1 MKQKILTLLL
11 VFMPLMASADESGTC
26 GYHLTGTYEEATQT
40 LTITGGGAMTN
51 FNSYMDGAWYNFR
64 DQILKISLDSRIT
77 SIGNWAFYGCS
88 GLTSITIPDG
98 VTSIGQSA
106 FHGCSG
112 LTSITIGDGVTSIGP
127 FAFEGCSGLTSITI
141 PDGVTSILDDAF
153 QDCSGLTSITIG
165 NGLTCIDYGA
175 FSNCSGLTSVTIGNG
190 VTSIGPY
197 AFRGCSGLTSITIP
211 DGVTSIG
218 DDAFQD
224 CSGLTSITIGNGL
237 TSIGYQAFSG
247 CSGLTSITIGKS
259 VTSIWNNAFSNC
271 TSLEEVY
278 IYAENLPSSKSNIF
292 SNSPINQ
299 AVLYAP
305 AIHLNSYRESSPW
318 SGFKYIFPIEG
329 SYAERCA
336 KPTISIKDGE
346 IVFECETPDASYV
359 SSYEILNSSTT
370 TDNKMSLPNRF
381 RISVYA
387 QKYGLLDSPMATA
400 EVETTIGKRG
410 DLNDDGVL
418 NAADVVKLTNMIM
431 NQE

>member
-11 VFMPLMASADESGTC
+11 AFMPLMASADESGTC
-26 GYHLTGTYEEATQT
+26 GDNLTWTYEEATQT
-40 LTITGGGAMTN
+40 LTITGEGAMPN
-51 FNSYMDGAWYNFR
+51 FNGDYYVPWKSFW
-64 DQILKISLDSRIT
+64 DQIKIISLDSRIT
-77 SIGNWAFYGCS
+77 SIGN
-88 GLTSITIPDG
+88 
-98 VTSIGQSA
+98 
-106 FHGCSG
+106 H
-112 LTSITIGDGVTSIGP
+112 
-127 FAFEGCSGLTSITI
+127 
-141 PDGVTSILDDAF
+141 
-153 QDCSGLTSITIG
+153 
-165 NGLTCIDYGA
+165 A
-175 FSNCSGLTSVTIGNG
+175 FS
-190 VTSIGPY
+190 
-197 AFRGCSGLTSITIP
+197 GCSGLTSITIP

-218 DDAFQD
+218 DAAFRG
-224 CSGLTSITIGNGL
+224 CSSLTSITIPDGV
-237 TSIGYQAFSG
+237 TSIGLSTFDG

-259 VTSIWNNAFSNC
+259 VTSIGSNAFYNC

-278 IYAENLPSSKSNIF
+278 IYAENFLSSSYDIF

-318 SGFKYIFPIEG
+318 SNFKYIFPIEG

-359 SSYEILNSSTT
+359 TSYEILNSSTT

-387 QKYGLLDSPMATA
+387 QKYGLLDSPVATA
-400 EVETTIGKRG
+400 EVETNYGKRG